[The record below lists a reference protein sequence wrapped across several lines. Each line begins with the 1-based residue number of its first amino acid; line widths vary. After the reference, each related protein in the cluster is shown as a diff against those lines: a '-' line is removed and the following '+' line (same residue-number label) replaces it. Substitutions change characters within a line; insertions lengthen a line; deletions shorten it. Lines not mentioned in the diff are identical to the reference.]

1 MQSTATRRHQS
12 GFSLIELMTTVAVLA
27 IILAIAFPS
36 FTSVVNNNRLSS
48 EANALVGAIQ
58 YARSEAVRLNQ
69 RVALCQSADQIT
81 CSNNALWTGWIIYV
95 DRGVAPN
102 ATNILQVG
110 TIRAQ
115 VEVRNSSNLTG
126 RQISFRP
133 DGVSRSSASG
143 NPLMTA
149 NFSVCMPTTRPTDNV
164 RLVALQFGSR
174 VSTSSSNGSGACAVP
189 GNPS

>member
-1 MQSTATRRHQS
+1 MQSTVTGRRAS
-12 GFSLIELMTTVAVLA
+12 GFSLIELMVTVAVLA
-27 IILAIAFPS
+27 ITMAIAIPS
-36 FTSVVNNNRLSS
+36 FASIVNNNRLAS

-69 RVALCQSADQIT
+69 RVALCQSANQT
-81 CSNNALWTGWIIYV
+81 SCSNNTLWTGWIIYV
-95 DRGVAPN
+95 DRGVAPD

-115 VEVRNSSNLTG
+115 VEVRNSSNLTN

-133 DGVSRSSASG
+133 DGVSRSAATG
-143 NPLMTA
+143 NPLMSA
-149 NFSVCMPTTRPTDNV
+149 NFSVCMPTTRPTDNI